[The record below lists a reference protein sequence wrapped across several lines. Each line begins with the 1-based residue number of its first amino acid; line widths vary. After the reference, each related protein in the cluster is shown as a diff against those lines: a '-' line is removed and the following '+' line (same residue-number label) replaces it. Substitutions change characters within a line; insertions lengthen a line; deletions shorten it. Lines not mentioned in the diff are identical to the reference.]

1 MERGGA
7 RWRASRRGTERDV
20 AHHLGRHH
28 LQELVEVDR
37 ARAIFVDVGDHLLD
51 LFFLRLEPKRAHRD
65 LGWGGVECA
74 RRTRRAQGGLRH
86 KRGTVP
92 QGMAR
97 RGRESRRWGRWSACL
112 CVSGGGAP
120 RGRDG
125 AMVGALARGAQGA
138 ASLGAE
144 RAGSSTTCSR
154 LQLLGVD
161 RTCGKRYGGEL
172 SGCALGCAEA
182 HRSSSL
188 ARRHAA
194 HPSHR
199 CRKGRTPRESPASAP
214 P

>member
-1 MERGGA
+1 
-7 RWRASRRGTERDV
+7 
-20 AHHLGRHH
+20 
-28 LQELVEVDR
+28 
-37 ARAIFVDVGDHLLD
+37 
-51 LFFLRLEPKRAHRD
+51 
-65 LGWGGVECA
+65 
-74 RRTRRAQGGLRH
+74 
-86 KRGTVP
+86 
-92 QGMAR
+92 MAR
-97 RGRESRRWGRWSACL
+97 RGRESRRWGRRSACL

-199 CRKGRTPRESPASAP
+199 CRKGRTPRESPAFAP
-214 P
+214 PATRAARGQGVAAALPGARLSQNPHCGWRSNGSRYSWARTKRAWDAATHRELKFLRLLLFRHLAC